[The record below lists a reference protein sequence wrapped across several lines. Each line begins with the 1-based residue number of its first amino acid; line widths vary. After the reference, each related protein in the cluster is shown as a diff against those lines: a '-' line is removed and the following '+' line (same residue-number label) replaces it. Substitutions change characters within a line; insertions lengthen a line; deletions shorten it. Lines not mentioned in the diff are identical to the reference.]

1 MRMGSENGKVTTN
14 GPKDGDEW
22 VVCLLVRTP
31 KSASL
36 DLDTM
41 NGPLALY
48 DVNAKL
54 TAHAHNGPIS
64 LKNFSGEAEIT
75 AQNGPISLEGTS
87 GSVRVHTENGPI
99 SVALDGM
106 AWSGSGLSADAKNG
120 PVTLTVASGYQSS
133 FVVESTNHAPISCH
147 SSVCD
152 NERTALDD

>member
-64 LKNFSGEAEIT
+64 LKNFSGDAEIT

-99 SVALDGM
+99 SVALEGKTRRG
-106 AWSGSGLSADAKNG
+106 AGLSADPHSG
-120 PVTLTVASGYQSS
+120 PLTLTVPHPSQSS
-133 FVVESTNHAPISCH
+133 LVLTLPNP
-147 SSVCD
+147 
-152 NERTALDD
+152 